1 MSKDIKKALEHC
13 VEWNCADC
21 PNREELGSGETVC
34 RGRLLPEVLEYV
46 ANLEA
51 KLAESETDKKAL
63 ISDYESRIT
72 KHQELMSWLE
82 HNNEELKQQL
92 AEKERQLK
100 LAEELLIKQEK
111 EYDEQLEKQAKIH
124 YKHLNEKDQ
133 RIAELEEQLKNSIRP
148 KFKIGQE
155 VWFVSDPYSAR
166 YAKVRHM
173 KIEEISISS
182 IFVERGVMYAGDDW
196 AGISESELFATKQE
210 AEAKLKELG
219 EKK

>member
-1 MSKDIKKALEHC
+1 MSKDIKKSLEHC
-13 VEWNCADC
+13 IEWNCDNC

-46 ANLEA
+46 ADLEA
-51 KLAESETDKKAL
+51 K
-63 ISDYESRIT
+63 
-72 KHQELMSWLE
+72 
-82 HNNEELKQQL
+82 L

-100 LAEELLIKQEK
+100 LVEELLIKQEK
-111 EYDEQLEKQAKIH
+111 EYDEQLEKAIV
-124 YKHLNEKDQ
+124 
-133 RIAELEEQLKNSIRP
+133 P

-155 VWFVSDPYSAR
+155 VWFVSDPYTAR

-210 AEAKLKELG
+210 AQAKLKELG
-219 EKK
+219 EKR